1 MENVLVVANTNVYEF
16 QNFTIYG
23 QTKAEVID
31 YLKDVPLFSDDVEG
45 NTPLIK
51 LIAEHK
57 YIIIKPKHIKKEVSV
72 GLNKLSLKNK
82 VIEDK
87 HLTFNGFFDTEE
99 QATLKAQHN
108 SNLVMQP

>member
-1 MENVLVVANTNVYEF
+1 MENVLVVANTNVYDF

-23 QTKAEVID
+23 QTKEDVVD

-57 YIIIKPKHIKKEVSV
+57 YIIIKPKHILKDVEVA
-72 GLNKLSLKNK
+72 GKHKLSLKNK

-99 QATLKAQHN
+99 QATLKLSGSVA
-108 SNLVMQP
+108 

>member
-1 MENVLVVANTNVYEF
+1 MENVLVITSTNVYEF
-16 QNFTIYG
+16 QHFTIYG
-23 QTKAEVID
+23 QTVEEVVD

-57 YIIIKPKHIKKEVSV
+57 YIIIKPKHILKDEVV
-72 GLNKLSLKNK
+72 GTNKLSLKNK

-99 QATLKAQHN
+99 QASLKLKGSAA
-108 SNLVMQP
+108 